1 MKIGLDARWLHT
13 GNPSGRRMVAGLVA
27 ALAGRFPAHRFVAAV
42 KREEIGLPLPP
53 GTEDWQIVPCAGGP
67 LALGLPSLDRAFRR
81 AGVDAALYFYFAPR
95 RAPYLRLTFVFDA
108 LFLDRPDWFTWSE
121 RRYFSLIP
129 PLARRADAICTL
141 TAAERNRLVRHRFA
155 SAERVHVVPAG
166 VSGCFVPRHRQ
177 DPASLARIR
186 DRLKLPER
194 FLLYVG
200 RINRRKNIPLLLEGL
215 ARMEDDRIPLVVVGR
230 RDRGGID
237 LAAECF
243 RLGVTE
249 RVIHLTDVADEE
261 LPCLY
266 SLAEAFGYLS
276 AAEGFGLPPLEAMAS
291 GIPLVAVRSG
301 GVAEVGGEAPL
312 WVDPGS
318 PQAVAAALDRLCH
331 DPALRAERIACGL
344 AQAARFSWERAADA
358 LIAAF
363 EATAATRERG

>member
-13 GNPSGRRMVAGLVA
+13 GNPSGRRMVAGLVT
-27 ALAGRFPAHRFVAAV
+27 ALAGRFPEHRFVAAV
-42 KREEIGLPLPP
+42 KREEIGLPLPA
-53 GTEDWQIVPCAGGP
+53 GTENWQIVPCAGGP
-67 LALGLPSLDRAFRR
+67 LVFGLPSLDRAFRR
-81 AGVDAALYFYFAPR
+81 AGVDAALYFYFAPH

-108 LFLDRPDWFTWSE
+108 LFLDHPGWFTWSE

-129 PLARRADAICTL
+129 PLARRADAVCTL
-141 TAAERNRLVRHRFA
+141 TAAERDRLVRHRFA
-155 SAERVHVVPAG
+155 PAERVHVVPAG
-166 VSGCFVPRHRQ
+166 VSGRFAPRHRQ
-177 DPASLARIR
+177 DPARLARTR

-215 ARMEDDRIPLVVVGR
+215 SQMEDDRIPLVVVGR

-237 LAAECF
+237 LAAEC
-243 RLGVTE
+243 RRRRVTE
-249 RVIHLTDVADEE
+249 RVIHLTDVADED
-261 LPCLY
+261 LPCIY

-276 AAEGFGLPPLEAMAS
+276 AEEGFGLPPLEAMAS
-291 GIPLVAVRSG
+291 GVPVVAVRGG
-301 GVAEVGGEAPL
+301 GVAEVAGEAPL

-318 PQAVAAALDRLCH
+318 PSAVAAALDRLCH
-331 DPALRAERIACGL
+331 DPVLRTERIACGL

-363 EATAATRERG
+363 VATMSGPRGG